1 LTSLTPFKFMNQNI
15 EIIFENENFIVV
27 NKPSGLIVN
36 RATSVKVSTLQ
47 DYIEENIEMDLD
59 DVESDFVKRNG
70 IVHRLDKDTSG
81 VMIVAKNET
90 YFTYLQSLFKERL
103 VKKEYVAVCLGEVTE
118 ERFEIDAPIGR
129 DPKSRFKFAIV
140 RGEKESQTFF
150 ERIKV
155 SKEDERS
162 FTSINCF
169 PKTGRTHQ
177 IRVHMSQILHTPIL
191 CDPIYG
197 GSDSHLKKVPASI
210 YQKLLDYPY
219 QLLHAKELGF
229 VHPITKEK
237 LHFIGQRPEIF
248 EMALQALSV

>member
-1 LTSLTPFKFMNQNI
+1 MNHNI

-59 DVESDFVKRNG
+59 DAESDFVKRNG

-81 VMIVAKNET
+81 VMIVAKNVT

-140 RGEKESQTFF
+140 RGEKESQTYF

-155 SKEDERS
+155 TKEDERS
-162 FTSINCF
+162 FTSVNCF

-177 IRVHMSQILHTPIL
+177 IRVHLAAYGYPIL
-191 CDPIYG
+191 GDRTYSSATNRELYENLGI
-197 GSDSHLKKVPASI
+197 SRLM
-210 YQKLLDYPY
+210 
-219 QLLHAKELGF
+219 LHSKSVTFNGMEG
-229 VHPITKEK
+229 EK
-237 LHFIGQRPEIF
+237 FFFETNIPEEF
-248 EMALQALSV
+248 SRFL